1 MKVVEYWHGTIKNYR
16 YNGDV
21 SECRGRVSLARW
33 RDDGGDEATDA
44 GLRLSTATI

>member
-1 MKVVEYWHGTIKNYR
+1 MKVAEYWHGTIKNYR

-33 RDDGGDEATDA
+33 RDDGDEEATGT
-44 GLRLSTATI
+44 GLLLSIATI